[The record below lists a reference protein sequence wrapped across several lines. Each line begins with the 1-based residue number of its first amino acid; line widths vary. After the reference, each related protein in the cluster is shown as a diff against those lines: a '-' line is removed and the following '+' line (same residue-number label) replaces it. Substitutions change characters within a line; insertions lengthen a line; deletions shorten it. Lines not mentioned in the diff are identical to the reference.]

1 MKIVKVVRNTAIIS
15 AFAITTAF
23 LSGCGGVSEA
33 EMAQLNNL
41 KSEVNSLQSQANSL
55 KDERANLE
63 KEIAAKTE
71 KLAQCNKE
79 KEETKANLEKLSS
92 K

>member
-1 MKIVKVVRNTAIIS
+1 MKVMKVVRNTAIIA
-15 AFAITTAF
+15 AFAVTTAF

-55 KDERANLE
+55 KEERSNLE

-71 KLAQCNKE
+71 KLAQCQKQ
-79 KEETKANLEKLSS
+79 KDETKANLEKMS

>member
-1 MKIVKVVRNTAIIS
+1 MKIVKVVRNTAIIA
-15 AFAITTAF
+15 AFAVTTAF
-23 LSGCGGVSEA
+23 LSGCGDVSEA

-41 KSEVNSLQSQANSL
+41 KSEVSSLQSQANSL

>member
-1 MKIVKVVRNTAIIS
+1 MKIVKVVRNTAIIA
-15 AFAITTAF
+15 AFAVTTAF

-41 KSEVNSLQSQANSL
+41 KSEVSSLQSQANSL
-55 KDERANLE
+55 KDERASLE

-79 KEETKANLEKLSS
+79 KEETKANLEKMSS

>member
-1 MKIVKVVRNTAIIS
+1 MKIVKVVRNTAIIA
-15 AFAITTAF
+15 AFAVTTAF

-33 EMAQLNNL
+33 EMAQLNSL

-55 KDERANLE
+55 KDERASLE
-63 KEIAAKTE
+63 KEIAAKTA
-71 KLAQCNKE
+71 KLAECNKQ
-79 KEETKANLEKLSS
+79 KEETKANLEKMS

>member
-1 MKIVKVVRNTAIIS
+1 MKVVKVVRNTAIIA
-15 AFAITTAF
+15 AFAVTTAF

-33 EMAQLNNL
+33 EMAQLNTL
-41 KSEVNSLQSQANSL
+41 RGEVTSLQSQANSL
-55 KDERANLE
+55 KEERANLE
-63 KEIAAKTE
+63 KEIAAKNE

-79 KEETKANLEKLSS
+79 KEETKANLDKMA